1 MEIVF
6 LSLKIVLA
14 LIVILLLMLATA
26 KLSSSKFNKVSS
38 KKSIKVLEKIQL
50 SKDTSIFVLKVLN
63 KGYIVSISPNTTTL
77 IDELTE
83 EEVALIE
90 NNKKEEVEKITE
102 TYSAIINNGTNMFKN
117 IRKRNNKDEK

>member
-63 KGYIVSISPNTTTL
+63 KGYIVSISPNNTTL

-102 TYSAIINNGTNMFKN
+102 TYSAILNNGTNMFKN

>member
-63 KGYIVSISPNTTTL
+63 KGYIVSISPNNTTL

-102 TYSAIINNGTNMFKN
+102 TYSALLNNGANMFKN
-117 IRKRNNKDEK
+117 IRKRNNKNEK

>member
-63 KGYIVSISPNTTTL
+63 KGYIVSISPNNTTL

-102 TYSAIINNGTNMFKN
+102 TYSAILNNGTNMFKN
-117 IRKRNNKDEK
+117 IRKRNNKNEK

>member
-63 KGYIVSISPNTTTL
+63 KGYIVSISPNNTTL

>member
-26 KLSSSKFNKVSS
+26 KLSSSKFNNVSS

-63 KGYIVSISPNTTTL
+63 KGYIVSISPNNTTL
-77 IDELTE
+77 IDELTD

-102 TYSAIINNGTNMFKN
+102 TYSAILNNGTNMFKN
-117 IRKRNNKDEK
+117 IRKRNNKNEK